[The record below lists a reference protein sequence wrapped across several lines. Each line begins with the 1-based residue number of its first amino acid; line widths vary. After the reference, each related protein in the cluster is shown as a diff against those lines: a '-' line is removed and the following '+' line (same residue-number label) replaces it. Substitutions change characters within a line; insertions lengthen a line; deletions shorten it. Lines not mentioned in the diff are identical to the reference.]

1 MPPTLTANVRPWT
14 TRVQNFIPS
23 WMANRPSF
31 QQAFKFV
38 WVHAFMCDVAV
49 QSALEG
55 MRAAWPG
62 YDGRT
67 DNLGLIG
74 QARQLIQGETETAAS
89 FGARCRAWLTNA
101 KTMGGDIGLA
111 TNLRAWI
118 AGNPAVT
125 VIDRCA
131 SIAQGGLGARYTM
144 ISSSGVVTQQYAAFD
159 WDSQSNPER
168 ATYWWDSWIVI
179 FTSTVPSGY
188 YVFNQGTWGA
198 ADSGAAWNATSG
210 WGLGSTMLEN
220 DTIRGLVSVWKGLHA
235 NCRAIVWCPDNTLF
249 QPSTPIASG
258 NPNGW
263 WGKWFR
269 SDTNQPS
276 RNRNLR
282 YSSLGTEV
290 TS

>member
-1 MPPTLTANVRPWT
+1 MPPILTANVRPWT

-23 WMANRPSF
+23 WMANRPAF
-31 QQAFKFV
+31 QQAFKIV
-38 WVHAFMCDVAV
+38 WVHAFLCDVAV
-49 QSALEG
+49 QAALEG

-74 QARQLIQGETETAAS
+74 QARLLIQGETETAQS
-89 FGARCRAWLTNA
+89 FGARCRSWLTNA

-131 SIAQGGLGARYTM
+131 SLAQGGLGARYT
-144 ISSSGVVTQQYAAFD
+144 SVDASGNVTQTYAAFD

-168 ATYWWDSWIVI
+168 QTYWWDSWIVV
-179 FTSTVPSGY
+179 FTSGVPSGY
-188 YVFNQGTWGA
+188 YVPRTTWPGTISWDPAHGF
-198 ADSGAAWNATSG
+198 GMN
-210 WGLGSTMLEN
+210 STLLEG
-220 DTIRGLVSVWKGLHA
+220 DTIRGLVNLWKGRHVNLRSVIFCG
-235 NCRAIVWCPDNTLF
+235 NNTLF
-249 QPSTPIASG
+249 QPGTPGASG

-263 WGKWFR
+263 WGKYFR

-276 RNRNLR
+276 RNNALR
-282 YSSLGTEV
+282 FMNLGTE
-290 TS
+290 TN